1 MASGDTLLVFNPL
14 NAEADSSGIA
24 TLDLRNDHPVVDFD
38 DSTVEVVR
46 FSAIMPRIYGGSG
59 ITVYIHFAMTSA
71 TSGNVKWRAKFERLD
86 AGGIDIDNDSFA
98 TSKTATVSVRGT
110 CGQIAVASISF
121 SDGSEIDG
129 LQAGEG
135 FRLHIERE
143 GDDAGDTAAGDAE
156 LLLVELKEM

>member
-46 FSAIMPRIYGGSG
+46 FSAILPRIYGGSG

-71 TSGNVKWRAKFERLD
+71 TSGNVKWNAGFERLD
-86 AGGIDIDNDSFA
+86 AGGIDIDADSFG
-98 TSKTATVSVRGT
+98 TSKTATVAVPAA
-110 CGQIAVASISF
+110 CGQIAVASIGL
-121 SDGSEIDG
+121 SDGSEIDN
-129 LQAGEG
+129 LQAGEA
-135 FRLHIERE
+135 FRLEVARE
-143 GDDAGDTAAGDAE
+143 GSLSSDTAAGDAE
-156 LLLVELKEM
+156 LLFVELKET